1 MEIRWLPGRRGLP
14 GLRTSARSET
24 AKARPAGLRPGGDE
38 RAVLAVT
45 CDRAGI
51 RLDGLVDRAF
61 AWAEGA
67 TAGRVTLRAEWT
79 DEQEG
84 EGAGAKVASA

>member
-1 MEIRWLPGRRGLP
+1 MEIRWLPGRRSLP

-24 AKARPAGLRPGGDE
+24 AKALPAGLRPGGDE
-38 RAVLAVT
+38 CAVLAVT
-45 CDRAGI
+45 CDRDGI

-61 AWAEGA
+61 ARAEGA

-84 EGAGAKVASA
+84 KDAGAKVARA

>member
-1 MEIRWLPGRRGLP
+1 MEIRWLPGRRSLP

-51 RLDGLVDRAF
+51 RLDSPVDRAF

-67 TAGRVTLRAEWT
+67 TAGRVTLRAEWI